1 MVLSDKPQSILVI
14 TNTSMKLH
22 SKNYMASTG
31 YHITLLYYD
40 DWCYRQHSM
49 QSQDISICVNMT
61 HKHMNLSLYMYYLTL
76 GRGYRAHIT
85 DVRCKSWKYVVY
97 REASIQRRK
106 QEKMRVKTP
115 VEHILQI
122 SFRYPP
128 TKLGH
133 HLNVTWLQATST
145 TTPIVN
151 QNLQK
156 SQYANHSLPN
166 CDFQSPPL

>member
-1 MVLSDKPQSILVI
+1 
-14 TNTSMKLH
+14 
-22 SKNYMASTG
+22 
-31 YHITLLYYD
+31 
-40 DWCYRQHSM
+40 
-49 QSQDISICVNMT
+49 MT

-85 DVRCKSWKYVVY
+85 DVRCKSWKYVVH

-122 SFRYPP
+122 SPHKIRAS
-128 TKLGH
+128 LECD
-133 HLNVTWLQATST
+133 LAT